1 MSAKILKINLL
12 PVPRREEVHYLVDEV
27 LRELGKACEIMDKY
41 GIEYDHDT
49 PWKQAY
55 VGDAKFYLYRVRI
68 GTIGR
73 LNTCQDAATLAIA
86 SEARA
91 LSHHFTSMGLYWI
104 FRYAREMKR
113 KYFYLKK
120 LDGWLN
126 RYLQDRS
133 GRHEH
138 SRFINYNS
146 ILMEA

>member
-1 MSAKILKINLL
+1 MVKINLL
-12 PVPRREEVHYLVDEV
+12 PVPEREEVRYLTDEV
-27 LRELGKACEIMDKY
+27 LGELGKVREIMDEY
-41 GIEYDHDT
+41 GIKYDHDT

-73 LNTCQDAATLAIA
+73 INTCRDAVVLAMA
-86 SEARA
+86 SKTRA

-104 FRYAREMKR
+104 FRYAREKKR
-113 KYFYLKK
+113 EYSYLKK
-120 LDGWLN
+120 LNGWLN